1 MTLFGKLV
9 RIIAPP
15 GTSRAQLPYLA
26 GEAYRVWRREGFRKV
41 VQYSSAIMRSHWKG
55 FLTERGLIARPYS
68 YADWIVDHELSAEEI
83 DGQRQSASNFG
94 CQPFF
99 SIITPVYN
107 PPPAILQE
115 TINSVLNQTY
125 PHWELILVNGASDR
139 EGIRELIDHCAAS
152 DSRIR
157 AIHLPENLGIS
168 DNSNAALKVAQGEF
182 VALLD
187 HDDLWAIN
195 TLYEVTQ
202 CLNSP
207 VTVSQSADD
216 GAVDIIYFD
225 EDKIS
230 ADGLRRSAP
239 WFKPQWS
246 PDVLLGT
253 NVLMHCVIRRTLLQ
267 QIGGFDAQMDGAQDW
282 DVALRCAENTDR
294 MVHIPKVLYHWRQ
307 IEGSAALSA
316 DAKPW
321 AYSAQLRCIEAHL
334 ARLGIPGAKAISP
347 SLGVVR
353 VLWPTTDA
361 KISIIIPTKDKHK
374 LLRACLDS
382 IFNQSS
388 YQNYEIILVDTG
400 SVEAATRTYYA
411 ALEKDERVRT
421 ISYTG
426 TFNYSKAN
434 NLGAQHA
441 TGDLLLFLNNDTEV
455 LEPTWLEDMAGW
467 AMRPQVGVVGA
478 KLIRPDDTIQHAGIV
493 MGLVGHGSHIFDGG
507 HENVYGIFGSPE
519 YYRNYLAVTG
529 ACMMIQRTKFD
540 ELGGFDEVYEIGFSD
555 MELCLRAVEHGYRNA
570 YTPFARLLHHEGG
583 SRGYYLPP
591 SDVLR
596 ATYQMWPVIEQG
608 DPHFNP
614 NLSHLKRVPT
624 VGPPDEKGADL
635 RLLEVLQNYGL
646 IRFSAPTHLV
656 DGNALAGVT
665 PDLPT
670 PVPWPDCAKSCPQR
684 EKVAL
689 HILLVSH
696 DLSLSG
702 APILMLTLARYLKK
716 LGHSLTV
723 VSPYEGPLGQEYEA
737 LDATVVV
744 AEDLLDDVRIDA
756 QMVCGDYQ
764 LVVANTILGWRS
776 ILAAK
781 AFHIPSIL
789 WIHESKFGQETV
801 RHRVGVKD
809 ALNAANAI
817 LFPTQTTANLYQEFL
832 TCNNSHVF
840 PYGLDVNE
848 LDQSMGNEQPLH
860 QMATDKVRVVN
871 IGSVE
876 PRKGQDVLL
885 KAVESMPGT
894 ASQSMELYMLGR
906 LLDKLDANFTQ
917 RMRNEVE
924 GMPNAHLLGQLPR
937 AAIMAHLQAADIF
950 VLSSRDEVLPVTILE
965 AMYHGKAIISTRV
978 GGVAEIIEDGINGLL
993 VDMEDHKALAER
1005 LTLLGGDA
1013 ELRKR
1018 LGEAARQTFHE
1029 RLTMDQFGPAFEEM
1043 MAAVVYK

>member
-1 MTLFGKLV
+1 M
-9 RIIAPP
+9 
-15 GTSRAQLPYLA
+15 
-26 GEAYRVWRREGFRKV
+26 
-41 VQYSSAIMRSHWKG
+41 
-55 FLTERGLIARPYS
+55 
-68 YADWIVDHELSAEEI
+68 
-83 DGQRQSASNFG
+83 
-94 CQPFF
+94 
-99 SIITPVYN
+99 
-107 PPPAILQE
+107 
-115 TINSVLNQTY
+115 
-125 PHWELILVNGASDR
+125 
-139 EGIRELIDHCAAS
+139 
-152 DSRIR
+152 
-157 AIHLPENLGIS
+157 
-168 DNSNAALKVAQGEF
+168 
-182 VALLD
+182 ALLD

-195 TLYEVTQ
+195 TLYEVTH
-202 CLNSP
+202 CLNGRGA
-207 VTVSQSADD
+207 TANQTADA

-267 QIGGFDAQMDGAQDW
+267 QIGGFDANMDGAQDW
-282 DVALRCAENTDR
+282 DVALRCAEITNR

-321 AYSAQLRCIEAHL
+321 AYAAQLRCIEAHL
-334 ARLGIPGAKAISP
+334 ERLGIPGAKAISP

-353 VLWPTTDA
+353 VLWPTTNA

-382 IFNQSS
+382 IFNKSS

-400 SVEAATRTYYA
+400 SSEAATQSYYA
-411 ALEKDERVRT
+411 TLQNNERVHT

-426 TFNYSKAN
+426 AFNYSKAN

-467 AMRPQVGVVGA
+467 AMRPQIGVVGA

-493 MGLVGHGSHIFDGG
+493 MGLIGHGSHVFDGG

-529 ACMMIQRTKFD
+529 ACMMIQRTKYD
-540 ELGGFDEVYEIGFSD
+540 KLGGFDEVYEIGFSD
-555 MELCLRAVEHGYRNA
+555 MELCLRAVERGYRNA

-596 ATYQMWPVIEQG
+596 ATYQMWPVIERG

-624 VGPPDEKGADL
+624 IGPPDEKAADL

-646 IRFSAPTHLV
+646 IRFTAPTHLMN
-656 DGNALAGVT
+656 GNALAGVE

-670 PVPWPDCAKSCPQR
+670 PIPWPACAKLRVENEQA
-684 EKVAL
+684 AL

-716 LGHSLTV
+716 LGHRLTLA
-723 VSPYEGPLGQEYEA
+723 SPYEGPLRQEYEA
-737 LDATVVV
+737 LGVDVLV
-744 AEDLLDDVRIDA
+744 ADELLDDVRIDA
-756 QMVCGDYQ
+756 HIVCGEYQ

-801 RHRVGVKD
+801 RHKVGVKD
-809 ALNAANAI
+809 ALNAASVI
-817 LFPTQTTANLYQEFL
+817 IFPTQTTANLYQEFL
-832 TCNNSHVF
+832 TRNNGHVF
-840 PYGLDVNE
+840 PYGLDVDE
-848 LDQSMGNEQPLH
+848 LARSIGNEPLRH

-885 KAVESMPGT
+885 KAVESMPST

-917 RMRNEVE
+917 RMRSEVDRV
-924 GMPNAHLLGQLPR
+924 PNAHLLDQLPR

-950 VLSSRDEVLPVTILE
+950 VLPSRDEVLPVTILE
-965 AMYHGKAIISTRV
+965 AMYHGKAIISTCV
-978 GGVAEIIEDGINGLL
+978 GGVAEIIEDGVNGLL
-993 VDMEDHKALAER
+993 VDVEDHKALAAS
-1005 LTLLGGDA
+1005 LAQLCGDA

-1018 LGEAARQTFHE
+1018 LGKAARKTFHE
-1029 RLTMDQFGPAFEEM
+1029 RLTMQQFGPAFEEM
-1043 MAAVVYK
+1043 MKQALNMTVPGQ